1 MEKIAVSKFKATCLA
16 VIERVNRT
24 GETICITKFGK
35 PLAEIAPV
43 KVAPSDSWLGSG
55 IGTAQIV
62 SDIVESIGDLDP
74 DAVVREWDAMNSE
87 AKVRG
92 KSSTAKPKVKAR

>member
-16 VIERVNRT
+16 VIKKVNRT
-24 GETICITKFGK
+24 GEAICVTKFGK

-43 KVAPSDSWLGSG
+43 KIAPSDSWLGSG

-62 SDIVESIGDLDP
+62 GDIIESTGDLDP
-74 DAVVREWDAMNSE
+74 NAAVRKWDAMFSVP
-87 AKVRG
+87 KVRG
-92 KSSTAKPKVKAR
+92 KSPAAKPKVRAR